1 MSCVYFRVVNS
12 SGYQQLN
19 NPIGFGRAALGKYT
33 LHIDADYQLLSYQAH
48 CKLLNTERIL
58 KLIRPAKVAHLATAD
73 SSLQPYITPVVFA
86 IEKDKIYIPLDYKPK
101 TVPIKERLK
110 RVKNIQKNPKVAFQV
125 DNYEDDWQRLWFILL
140 MGHAELVEQQE
151 RDGDQDNHIRKVHD
165 LFVEKYVQY
174 SKVEVG
180 TIFIKISA
188 LRGFYWHYNT
198 SKRKN

>member
-1 MSCVYFRVVNS
+1 M
-12 SGYQQLN
+12 
-19 NPIGFGRAALGKYT
+19 
-33 LHIDADYQLLSYQAH
+33 
-48 CKLLNTERIL
+48 NTERIL

-86 IEKDKIYIPLDYKPK
+86 IEKDKIFIPLDYKPK
-101 TVPIKERLK
+101 TVPIKQLK

-125 DNYEDDWQRLWFILL
+125 DNYEDDRQRLWFIIL